1 MYTKE
6 VMEHFQ
12 NPQNVGEISDAD
24 GVGEAGNMRCGDL
37 MWIYLKVGKTSDGES
52 YIEDIKFKTLGCAAA
67 IATSSK
73 ATELAKGKTLA
84 EALKLTNDDIVKSLG
99 GLPPV
104 KLHCSV
110 LAIDALKEAV
120 YDFSKKKGI
129 PISAQLEKDHKRI
142 RGEREV
148 AEHHHVCG

>member
-12 NPQNVGEISDAD
+12 NPKNVGEILDAD
-24 GVGEAGNMRCGDL
+24 AVGQAGNMRCGDL
-37 MWIYLKVGKTSDGES
+37 MWIYLKVGMNPVGKP
-52 YIEDIKFKTLGCAAA
+52 YIDDIKFKTLGCAAA

-73 ATELAKGKTLA
+73 ATEIAKGKTI
-84 EALKLTNDDIVKSLG
+84 EDALKITNNDIATSLG
-99 GLPPV
+99 GLPAI

-120 YDFSKKKGI
+120 YEYFKRKSMAI
-129 PISAQLEKDHKRI
+129 PTELETDHKRI
-142 RGEREV
+142 SGEREA
-148 AEHHHVCG
+148 AEEQHVC

>member
-12 NPQNVGEISDAD
+12 NPRNVGEIADAD
-24 GVGEAGNMRCGDL
+24 SVGEAGNMHCGDL
-37 MWIYLKVGKTSDGES
+37 MWIYLKVSKHDGAET
-52 YIEDIKFKTLGCAAA
+52 IDDIKFKTLGCAAA

-73 ATELAKGKTLA
+73 ATELAKGKTID
-84 EALKLTNDDIVKSLG
+84 EALKITNNDIAEALG

-110 LAIDALKEAV
+110 LAMDALKEAV
-120 YDFSKKKGI
+120 YNYKKKHGK
-129 PISAQLEKDHKRI
+129 PITADLEADHIRI
-142 RGEREV
+142 SSDREA
-148 AEHHHVCG
+148 AEAHHC